1 MNIERF
7 KTSELIFL
15 NKNDSVWVVKDF
27 LDDSG
32 RQLTYEQLSKEY
44 SQINYPRRLRVERV
58 RLKYYLLIHSGNV
71 LNMDVVKQEVDQACL
86 VCNEYLFWVTITDFN
101 TFLTFPSDIKEV
113 FVLGANGVGKLWK
126 RNKNNHWVSG
136 QE

>member
-15 NKNDSVWVVKDF
+15 NKNDSVWIVKDF
-27 LDDSG
+27 LEDSG